1 MVKAAITA
9 NRGYNPLVQGMGG
22 ILASCACSRGVQP
35 PRTRELLVFFFA
47 AEGEA
52 DKYDAHAEHAA
63 EEGGDDAD

>member
-1 MVKAAITA
+1 MELARWAKAAIAA
-9 NRGYNPLVQGMGG
+9 NRGYNPLVQGDVFFP
-22 ILASCACSRGVQP
+22 RG
-35 PRTRELLVFFFA
+35 PRSYRVGLVFFFA